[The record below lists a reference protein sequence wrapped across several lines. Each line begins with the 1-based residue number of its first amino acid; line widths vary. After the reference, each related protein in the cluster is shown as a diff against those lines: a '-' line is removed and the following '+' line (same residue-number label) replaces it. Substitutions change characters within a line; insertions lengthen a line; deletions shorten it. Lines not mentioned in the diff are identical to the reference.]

1 MFKGTIIQWYIPHS
15 IFPSAKI
22 YIKNGHIKNSLT
34 KVFSRKRQPSHSHHV
49 FSLIKMFICGCS
61 SQYCNILIHQMS
73 SIGFPLGRPVA
84 VINAIIIA
92 VGFSIGKS
100 IEVSILESTE
110 VQILRYYFTV
120 CRIRHQ

>member
-1 MFKGTIIQWYIPHS
+1 
-15 IFPSAKI
+15 
-22 YIKNGHIKNSLT
+22 
-34 KVFSRKRQPSHSHHV
+34 
-49 FSLIKMFICGCS
+49 
-61 SQYCNILIHQMS
+61 MS

-110 VQILRYYFTV
+110 VQILRYYFPV
-120 CRIRHQ
+120 RRIRHQ